1 MSRKEQ
7 LTARAHR
14 YADAYSGYRFT
25 WENGAYGFEDGYR
38 AAMRDLRKLTKFN
51 DDDYDPAVTAAD
63 RRLRFVLRVKNWLRP
78 LR

>member
-1 MSRKEQ
+1 MSRKKQ

-14 YADAYSGYRFT
+14 YADAYSGQRFT

-38 AAMRDLRKLTKFN
+38 AAMRDLRKELSSI
-51 DDDYDPAVTAAD
+51 ALWRAHTAYGIV
-63 RRLRFVLRVKNWLRP
+63 RRWLRP